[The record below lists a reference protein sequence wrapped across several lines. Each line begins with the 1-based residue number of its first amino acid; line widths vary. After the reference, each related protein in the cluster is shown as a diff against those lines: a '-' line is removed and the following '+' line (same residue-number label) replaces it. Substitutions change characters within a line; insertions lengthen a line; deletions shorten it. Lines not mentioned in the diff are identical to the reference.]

1 MISMAKKK
9 FTTTIQYVTFRV
21 EDQWFGI
28 PVAVAQ
34 EVIVAQNIAP
44 VPLAPPE
51 IAGFLNLRGQ
61 IVTAMDL
68 RRRLDLTPRS
78 LEESINIVVRQEGEL
93 FSLLVDEVGDVLTI
107 ESDALEPVPQS
118 LSQTWRQ
125 VCSGVVRQENGLL
138 LVAHVNKLLR
148 IEPAAAA

>member
-28 PVAVAQ
+28 PVGVAQ

-44 VPLAPPE
+44 VPLAPAE

-68 RRRLDLTPRS
+68 RRRLELTPRS

-93 FSLLVDEVGDVLTI
+93 FSLLVDEVGDVLTVD
-107 ESDALEPVPQS
+107 SDAVEPVPQS

-125 VCSGVVRQENGLL
+125 VCSGVVRQDNGLL
-138 LVAHVNKLLR
+138 LVVHVNKLLR